1 MFCICILLLLLVRFD
16 LANSKAAAPL
26 YATTVEGKW
35 GGTPTTQIVAK
46 DNSDR
51 HDGNYRGSRKY
62 GHEEEDEER
71 FPYLDREER
80 SSSPR
85 SARGYQPK
93 PSGIPGVDG
102 VMALVKNPKQLG
114 AMMVGVGM
122 LLTFMGIMLFF
133 EGNLLRLGN
142 ISTIIGVPL
151 LIGPNRVREF
161 FIKESRMQA
170 SMITALGILLVF
182 WGKPRLG
189 IACEIF
195 GLLNLFGNMFPL
207 LLALARRLPIIGD
220 VISSVEGGDKRGANS
235 YF

>member
-1 MFCICILLLLLVRFD
+1 MYSAASVLLLLLFVVYE
-16 LANSKAAAPL
+16 LANSKAVAPL
-26 YATTVEGKW
+26 HAANIVESITT
-35 GGTPTTQIVAK
+35 THIVAAK
-46 DNSDR
+46 DNDR
-51 HDGNYRGSRKY
+51 YEDDYRRSRDH
-62 GHEEEDEER
+62 GREDEDER
-71 FPYLDREER
+71 FSNDDRRER
-80 SSSPR
+80 SLPSRSST
-85 SARGYQPK
+85 RGYHPK

-102 VMALVKNPKQLG
+102 VKALVKNPKQLG

-142 ISTIIGVPL
+142 ISTIIGIPL

-161 FIKESRMQA
+161 FLKESRMQA
-170 SMITALGILLVF
+170 SMITAIGILLVF

-220 VISSVEGGDKRGANS
+220 VISSVEGGNRREANS